1 VDKSLHY
8 DREDNRGNRL
18 PGAALQKTEVGVS
31 AEPNNLFPRWE
42 KEEVAM
48 LTVHY
53 V

>member
-1 VDKSLHY
+1 MTEKTTAV
-8 DREDNRGNRL
+8 NRL
-18 PGAALQKTEVGVS
+18 PGAALQNGVS